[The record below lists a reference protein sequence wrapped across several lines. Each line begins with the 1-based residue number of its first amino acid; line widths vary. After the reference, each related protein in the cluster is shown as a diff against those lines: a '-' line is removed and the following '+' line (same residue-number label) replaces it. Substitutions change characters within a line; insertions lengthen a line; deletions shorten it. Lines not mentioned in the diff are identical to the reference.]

1 MERRV
6 LSAVAV
12 IGLGL
17 VLVMGRLIQLTIVE
31 HEKFAQRAARQHD
44 KRITWTPHR
53 GTIVDRNGTPLAL
66 SVAAESL
73 FVRPSRLS
81 KDSQTLKKQI
91 PALATALQMPAPKV
105 ARLLTKDAPFVWLRR
120 RASPQ
125 IAAQVRSLGMPGIGS
140 RETERRFYPQGSL
153 AASLIGFTNVDAQ
166 GLEGVEYTYD
176 RYLRG
181 EQAELLGQR
190 DAFGRMILTHG
201 VEGQNRKS
209 GQDKKAGEDTQTD
222 AFQVRLTLDA
232 GLQYVAQQA
241 LDRAV
246 QKHAAK
252 AGTVVVLDPRTF
264 AVLAMVQVPTFDPN
278 TPGTI
283 PSTLRRNRIVS
294 DVHEPGSTLKA
305 LFAAAALDSHVVKAD
320 EQIYCERGRYQI
332 GRRTIHDHHPYEWLS
347 FAEVIKHS
355 SNIGVAKVAERLGQ
369 EAYYRYLRAFGL
381 GQTTGIDLPAESS
394 GLLPQAKKWARI
406 TMATTSF
413 GHGIAVTPLQLASVF
428 ATLANDGVLM
438 RPYVVQEIR
447 NTAGEVV
454 KANSPQHV
462 WQAVQADTAKQT
474 VQLLEGVV
482 EEDGTGPRARIDG
495 FRVAGKT
502 GTAQKIDAHGKYSN
516 TDYIASFVGIVP
528 ADAPR
533 FVIAVS
539 VDQPTENG
547 HYGGQVAAP
556 VFQEIATHALA
567 SQGIETATPLQQKN
581 VPSKSFERAVS
592 PAALPVELRQT
603 RNQTDQTDNAN
614 NAQQHH
620 DHVENGSPEPNFL
633 GLSLREALR
642 VAREQGWQVTLT
654 GSGYVAQQTV
664 RHDPDSGQPFYALA
678 LAPTGHLPPARQAR
692 PATSG
697 SQLESQH
704 KLGETL

>member
-17 VLVMGRLIQLTIVE
+17 VLVLGRLIQLTIVE
-31 HEKFAQRAARQHD
+31 HEKFAQRAAQQHD
-44 KRITWTPHR
+44 KRITWTPRR

-81 KDSQTLKKQI
+81 KDSQILEKQI

-105 ARLLTKDAPFVWLRR
+105 ARLLTKEAPFVWLRR

-125 IAAQVRSLGMPGIGS
+125 MAAQVRGLGMPGIGS
-140 RETERRFYPQGSL
+140 RETERRFYPQGPL
-153 AASLIGFTNVDAQ
+153 AASLLGFTNVDAE
-166 GLEGVEYTYD
+166 GLEGVEYAYD

-181 EQAELLGQR
+181 EQAELRGQR

-201 VEGQNRKS
+201 VEGKNRKGGENGKGEQG
-209 GQDKKAGEDTQTD
+209 GQNGKDRQDTQTD

-252 AGTVVVLDPRTF
+252 SGTVVVLDPRTF

-294 DVHEPGSTLKA
+294 DIHEPGSTLKA
-305 LFAAAALDSHVVKAD
+305 LFAAAALDSHVVKAE

-332 GRRTIHDHHPYEWLS
+332 GRRAIHDHHPYEWLS
-347 FAEVIKHS
+347 FAEVIKYS

-369 EAYYRYLRAFGL
+369 EAYSRYLRAFGL

-447 NTAGEVV
+447 NTAGEVI

-462 WQAVQADTAKQT
+462 WRAVQADTAKQT

-482 EEDGTGPRARIDG
+482 EQDGTGPRAQIDG

-502 GTAQKIDAHGKYSN
+502 GTAQKINARGKYSN
-516 TDYIASFVGIVP
+516 KDYIASFVGIVP

-547 HYGGQVAAP
+547 YYGGQVAAP

-567 SQGIETATPLQQKN
+567 SQGIETATPPQQKDAL
-581 VPSKSFERAVS
+581 PKSFERIVPPLS
-592 PAALPVELRQT
+592 LPVQLRQT
-603 RNQTDQTDNAN
+603 QK
-614 NAQQHH
+614 
-620 DHVENGSPEPNFL
+620 HVENGSPEPNFL

-642 VAREQGWQVTLT
+642 IAREQGWQVTLS
-654 GSGYVAQQTV
+654 GSGYVAQQTIQ
-664 RHDPDSGQPFYALA
+664 HDPDSGQPFYALT
-678 LAPTGHLPPARQAR
+678 LVPTGGTLPAQTIQAVR
-692 PATSG
+692 SA
-697 SQLESQH
+697 SQEEL
-704 KLGETL
+704 

>member
-1 MERRV
+1 MERRL

-17 VLVMGRLIQLTIVE
+17 VLVLGRLIQLTIIE
-31 HEKFAQRAARQHD
+31 HDKFAQRAAQQHD
-44 KRITWTPHR
+44 KRITWTPRR

-81 KDSQTLKKQI
+81 KDVQILEKQI
-91 PALATALQMPAPKV
+91 PALATALQIPAPKV

-125 IAAQVRSLGMPGIGS
+125 MAAQVRGLGMPGIGS

-153 AASLIGFTNVDAQ
+153 AASLIGFTNVDAK

-176 RYLRG
+176 RFLRG
-181 EQAELLGQR
+181 EQTELRGQR

-201 VEGQNRKS
+201 VEGKNKES
-209 GQDKKAGEDTQTD
+209 GQDKPDGQDAQTD
-222 AFQVRLTLDA
+222 AFQVRLTVDA

-252 AGTVVVLDPRTF
+252 TGTVVVLDPRTF

-294 DVHEPGSTLKA
+294 DIHEPGSTLKA
-305 LFAAAALDSHVVKAD
+305 LFAAAALDSHVVTAEEK
-320 EQIYCERGRYQI
+320 IYCERGRYQI

-369 EAYYRYLRAFGL
+369 EAYSRYLRAFGL

-428 ATLANDGVLM
+428 ATLANDGILM

-447 NTAGEVV
+447 NRAGEVV
-454 KANSPQHV
+454 KVNSPQPV
-462 WQAVQADTAKQT
+462 WRAVQADTAKQT
-474 VQLLEGVV
+474 VHMLEGVV
-482 EEDGTGPRARIDG
+482 EKDGTAPRARIAG

-502 GTAQKIDAHGKYSN
+502 GTAQKINAQGKYSN

-539 VDQPTENG
+539 IDEPTENG

-567 SQGIETATPLQQKN
+567 SQGVETTTPSQQKN
-581 VPSKSFERAVS
+581 AVLRAFERPVA
-592 PAALPVELRQT
+592 PPPLPVELRQSQ
-603 RNQTDQTDNAN
+603 NQTDQI
-614 NAQQHH
+614 
-620 DHVENGSPEPNFL
+620 DHADDVQNHIENGSPEPNFL

-642 VAREQGWQVTLT
+642 IAREQGRHVTLT
-654 GSGYVAQQTV
+654 GSGYVAQQAV
-664 RHDPDSGQPFYALA
+664 HHDPDSGQLFYALT
-678 LAPTGHLPPARQAR
+678 LAPIGDTPLAKRAR
-692 PATSG
+692 PATLG
-697 SQLESQH
+697 SELES
-704 KLGETL
+704 GEAL